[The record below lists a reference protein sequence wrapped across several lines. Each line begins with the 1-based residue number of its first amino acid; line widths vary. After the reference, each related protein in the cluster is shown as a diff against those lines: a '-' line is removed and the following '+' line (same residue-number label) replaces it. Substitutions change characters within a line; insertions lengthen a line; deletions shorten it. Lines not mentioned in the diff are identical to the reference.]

1 MGRDHRTATNALA
14 ANAAYRLTPHFF
26 EENSDGAEGVLLALA
41 LAVEQRDDVTA
52 GHCERLAIT
61 SLALG
66 MSMGL
71 DQTSLVALYRGAFLH
86 DIGKVGI
93 PDSVLL
99 KRGRLTSDEWI
110 VMRGHTV
117 SGAEICSHLKSLGP
131 VLPIIRHHHE
141 RWDGTG
147 YPDGLRGELIPLLA
161 RVLQIAD
168 IFDALT
174 SYRCYKPAY
183 SAKEAI
189 RIIEDETARGW
200 RDPQVVSL
208 FLRIHHDLITRIVQ
222 YDRPNDYS
230 LTALRQNLASLS
242 PMMNE
247 HTALIAR
254 PVPVSAA

>member
-1 MGRDHRTATNALA
+1 MGFERDLTNAPSA
-14 ANAAYRLTPHFF
+14 DPAYPLTPRFV
-26 EENSDGAEGVLLALA
+26 EESSDGAEEVLMALA

-71 DQTSLVALYRGAFLH
+71 DHNSLVALYRGAFLH
-86 DIGKVGI
+86 DIGKVGV
-93 PDSVLL
+93 PDSILL
-99 KRGRLTSDEWI
+99 KPGKLTPEEWAI
-110 VMRGHTV
+110 MHAHPIR
-117 SGAEICSHLKSLGP
+117 GAEICGHLKSLAP
-131 VLPIIRHHHE
+131 VLPIISHHHE

-147 YPDGLRGELIPLLA
+147 YPDALRGEQIPLLA

-174 SYRCYKPAY
+174 SHRCYKPAY
-183 SAKEAI
+183 TPRAAI

-208 FLRIHHDLITRIVQ
+208 FLRIHYDLINRIVEYEQ
-222 YDRPNDYS
+222 PSDYS
-230 LTALRQNLASLS
+230 LSALRRTLVSLS
-242 PMMNE
+242 PMMKA
-247 HTALIAR
+247 HAAFR
-254 PVPVSAA
+254 GCRAPVSAA

>member
-1 MGRDHRTATNALA
+1 MWRDHRTATNVLA
-14 ANAAYRLTPHFF
+14 ANAAYLLTPRFF

-41 LAVEQRDDVTA
+41 LAVEQRDEVTA

-99 KRGRLTSDEWI
+99 KRGKLAPNEWTI
-110 VMRGHTV
+110 MRGHPV

-141 RWDGTG
+141 RWDGNG

-174 SYRCYKPAY
+174 SHRCYKPAY

-208 FLRIHHDLITRIVQ
+208 FLRIHHALITRIID
-222 YDRPNDYS
+222 YDHAIDYS
-230 LTALRQNLASLS
+230 LTALRRNLVSLS
-242 PMMNE
+242 PMMNAQA
-247 HTALIAR
+247 ALLGR
-254 PVPVSAA
+254 PAPVSAA

>member
-1 MGRDHRTATNALA
+1 MSRDRDRTITLA
-14 ANAAYRLTPHFF
+14 ADATSPLTPSFV

-41 LAVEQRDDVTA
+41 LAVEQRDDVTS

-71 DQTSLVALYRGAFLH
+71 DRTSLVALYRGAFLH

-93 PDSVLL
+93 PDAILL
-99 KRGRLTSDEWI
+99 KPGKLTPEEWTI
-110 VMRGHTV
+110 MHGHPLR
-117 SGAEICSHLKSLGP
+117 GAEICGHLKSLGP

-147 YPDGLRGELIPLLA
+147 YPDGLRGEQVPLLA
-161 RVLQIAD
+161 RMLQIAD

-174 SYRCYKPAY
+174 SHRCYKPAY
-183 SAKEAI
+183 STKAAI

-208 FLRIHHDLITRIVQ
+208 FLRIHHEVITTIVE
-222 YDRPNDYS
+222 YNHPSDYS
-230 LTALRQNLASLS
+230 LSALRRTLASLS
-242 PMMNE
+242 PMMR
-247 HTALIAR
+247 AGFPA
-254 PVPVSAA
+254 PVPAA

>member
-1 MGRDHRTATNALA
+1 MGHDHRNVTSPLALD
-14 ANAAYRLTPHFF
+14 AAYPLTPRFF

-66 MSMGL
+66 MSMEL
-71 DQTSLVALYRGAFLH
+71 DRTSLVALYRGAFLH

-99 KRGRLTSDEWI
+99 KRGKLSADEWT

-117 SGAEICSHLKSLGP
+117 SGAEICSHLKSLGL
-131 VLPIIRHHHE
+131 VVPIIRHHHE

-174 SYRCYKPAY
+174 SPRCYKPAY

-208 FLRIHHDLITRIVQ
+208 FLRIHHDLITRIIE
-222 YDRPNDYS
+222 YDRPSDCS
-230 LTALRQNLASLS
+230 LAALRRNLVSLS
-242 PMMNE
+242 PIVNA
-247 HTALIAR
+247 HAALLGCPA
-254 PVPVSAA
+254 PVSAA

>member
-1 MGRDHRTATNALA
+1 MGRDHRNPTNALA
-14 ANAAYRLTPHFF
+14 TDAASPLTPRFF

-66 MSMGL
+66 MSMDL
-71 DQTSLVALYRGAFLH
+71 DHASLVALYRGAFLH

-93 PDSVLL
+93 PDSILL
-99 KRGRLTSDEWI
+99 KRGKLTSDEWT
-110 VMRGHTV
+110 VMRSHPV

-131 VLPIIRHHHE
+131 VVPIIRHHHE

-147 YPDGLRGELIPLLA
+147 YPDGLSGEMIPVLA

-174 SYRCYKPAY
+174 SERCYK
-183 SAKEAI
+183 SAFSPKAAI
-189 RIIEDETARGW
+189 SIIEDETARGW
-200 RDPQVVSL
+200 RDPQVVNL
-208 FLRIHHDLITRIVQ
+208 FLRIHHDLITRIIE
-222 YDRPNDYS
+222 YDRPSDYS
-230 LTALRQNLASLS
+230 LRALRRNLINLS
-242 PMMNE
+242 PIMNA
-247 HTALIAR
+247 HAGLLGCRTPVTAA
-254 PVPVSAA
+254 

>member
-1 MGRDHRTATNALA
+1 MGRDYRNDTNALA
-14 ANAAYRLTPHFF
+14 ADAACPLTPRFF

-93 PDSVLL
+93 PDSILL
-99 KRGRLTSDEWI
+99 KRGKLSPEEWI
-110 VMRGHTV
+110 VMRGHPV

-131 VLPIIRHHHE
+131 VVPIIRHHHE

-147 YPDGLRGELIPLLA
+147 YPDSLRGELIPLLA

-174 SYRCYKPAY
+174 SHRCYKPAY
-183 SAKEAI
+183 SPKAAV

-208 FLRIHHDLITRIVQ
+208 FLRIHHDLITRIVE
-222 YDRPNDYS
+222 YDQPGDYS
-230 LTALRQNLASLS
+230 LSALRRNLVNLS
-242 PMMNE
+242 PMMNAQAALLGCRTPV
-247 HTALIAR
+247 TA
-254 PVPVSAA
+254 V